1 MHGEKSL
8 NDLTLYLALL
18 VIDMGARPCKRRR
31 SVYIVRSAYIF
42 FFDFVFVG
50 STSIFLIIQS

>member
-8 NDLTLYLALL
+8 NDLMLYLALL
-18 VIDMGARPCKRRR
+18 VVDMGARPCKRRR
-31 SVYIVRSAYIF
+31 SVWTVRLAYIF

-50 STSIFLIIQS
+50 GTSIFLIIQS